1 MTEPFESP
9 RFSRCGILRNGALAK
24 FPKNG
29 YSRNK
34 SKTALTIVTLLP
46 LFPLELVLLPGV
58 PLPLHIFE
66 PRYKEMIAECIEQK
80 KPFGVVRA
88 SSDGVADIGC
98 TAEIMSVTKKYDD
111 GRMDI
116 ITRGVERFE
125 VVEVN
130 EDRSFLQ
137 AEISVVEDEPEKP
150 PADMV
155 TQAVRLHAEIA
166 KLAGAEPSGPD
177 ERAGNLSF
185 LLAGSLPLDLDF
197 KQSLLSTLSET
208 KRLEAVVGYLEA
220 ILPGLRRAA
229 KARWN

>member
-1 MTEPFESP
+1 VS
-9 RFSRCGILRNGALAK
+9 S
-24 FPKNG
+24 
-29 YSRNK
+29 
-34 SKTALTIVTLLP
+34 LLP
-46 LFPLELVLLPGV
+46 IFPLELVLLPGV

-66 PRYKEMIAECIEQK
+66 PRYKEMIAECLEHK
-80 KPFGVVRA
+80 KPFGIVRA

-116 ITRGVERFE
+116 LTRGVERFE
-125 VVEVN
+125 VIQVN
-130 EDRSFLQ
+130 EDRAFLQ
-137 AEISVVEDEPEKP
+137 AEISVVQDEDEPGKP
-150 PADMV
+150 LTEMV

-166 KLAGAEPSGPD
+166 KLARAEPSGLD
-177 ERAGNLSF
+177 QHGGNLSF

-197 KQSLLSTLSET
+197 KQSLLSTLSEA

>member
-1 MTEPFESP
+1 VNS
-9 RFSRCGILRNGALAK
+9 
-24 FPKNG
+24 
-29 YSRNK
+29 
-34 SKTALTIVTLLP
+34 LLP
-46 LFPLELVLLPGV
+46 IFPLELVLLPGV

-66 PRYKEMIAECIEQK
+66 PRYKEMIAECLENK

-116 ITRGVERFE
+116 LTRGVERFE
-125 VVEVN
+125 VIEVN
-130 EDRSFLQ
+130 DERSFLQ
-137 AEISVVEDEPEKP
+137 AEIALVEDEPGKP
-150 PADMV
+150 ATELI

-166 KLAGAEPSGPD
+166 KLAGAEPTGPD
-177 ERAGNLSF
+177 EHSGNLSF

-197 KQSLLSTLSET
+197 KQNLLSTLSEA
-208 KRLEAVVGYLEA
+208 KRLEAVIGYLEA

>member
-1 MTEPFESP
+1 MS
-9 RFSRCGILRNGALAK
+9 S
-24 FPKNG
+24 
-29 YSRNK
+29 
-34 SKTALTIVTLLP
+34 LLP
-46 LFPLELVLLPGV
+46 IFPLELVLMPGV

-66 PRYKEMIAECIEQK
+66 PRYKEMITECLEQK

-116 ITRGVERFE
+116 LARGVDRFE
-125 VVEVN
+125 VLQVSDE
-130 EDRSFLQ
+130 RSFLQ
-137 AEISVVEDEPEKP
+137 AEIALVEDEPGKP
-150 PADMV
+150 GTEMV
-155 TQAVRLHAEIA
+155 MQAVRLHAEIV
-166 KLAGAEPSGPD
+166 KLAGAQVSGP
-177 ERAGNLSF
+177 EEATSNLSF

-197 KQSLLSTLSET
+197 KQSLLSTPSEA

>member
-1 MTEPFESP
+1 MN
-9 RFSRCGILRNGALAK
+9 L
-24 FPKNG
+24 
-29 YSRNK
+29 
-34 SKTALTIVTLLP
+34 LLP

-66 PRYKEMIAECIEQK
+66 PRYKEMISECLEHK

-88 SSDGVADIGC
+88 SSEGVADIGC
-98 TAEIMSVTKKYDD
+98 TAEIMSVAKKYDD

-116 ITRGVERFE
+116 LTRGVERFE
-125 VVEVN
+125 VIHVN
-130 EDRSFLQ
+130 DERSFLQ
-137 AEISVVEDEPEKP
+137 AEISVMEDEPGKP
-150 PADMV
+150 AAHMV

-166 KLAGAEPSGPD
+166 KLAGTELSGPD
-177 ERAGNLSF
+177 EQAANLSF

-197 KQSLLSTLSET
+197 KQSLLSTLSEP

-220 ILPGLRRAA
+220 VLPGLRRAA

>member
-1 MTEPFESP
+1 MSSLMP
-9 RFSRCGILRNGALAK
+9 I
-24 FPKNG
+24 
-29 YSRNK
+29 
-34 SKTALTIVTLLP
+34 
-46 LFPLELVLLPGV
+46 FPLELVLLPGV

-66 PRYKEMIAECIEQK
+66 PRYKEMIGECLEQK
-80 KPFGVVRA
+80 KPFGIVRA

-116 ITRGVERFE
+116 LTRGVERFE
-125 VVEVN
+125 VIQVN
-130 EDRSFLQ
+130 EERSFLQ
-137 AEISVVEDEPEKP
+137 AEILLVQDEDDEDEPGKP
-150 PADMV
+150 ATEMV

-177 ERAGNLSF
+177 EQASNLSF

-197 KQSLLSTLSET
+197 KQSLLSTLSEA

>member
-1 MTEPFESP
+1 MS
-9 RFSRCGILRNGALAK
+9 L
-24 FPKNG
+24 
-29 YSRNK
+29 
-34 SKTALTIVTLLP
+34 LLP
-46 LFPLELVLLPGV
+46 IFPLELVLLPGV

-66 PRYKEMIAECIEQK
+66 PRYREMIAECLEQK

-88 SSDGVADIGC
+88 SSEGVADIGC

-116 ITRGVERFE
+116 LARGVERFE
-125 VVEVN
+125 VIEVN
-130 EDRSFLQ
+130 QDRSFLQ
-137 AEISVVEDEPEKP
+137 AEISVVQDEDEDEGEDSVEDGDGADKP
-150 PADMV
+150 AEIV
-155 TQAVRLHAEIA
+155 THAVRLHAEIA

-208 KRLEAVVGYLEA
+208 KRLQAVVRYLEA
-220 ILPGLRRAA
+220 VLPSLRRAA

>member
-1 MTEPFESP
+1 MNS
-9 RFSRCGILRNGALAK
+9 
-24 FPKNG
+24 
-29 YSRNK
+29 
-34 SKTALTIVTLLP
+34 LLP
-46 LFPLELVLLPGV
+46 IFPLELVLLPGT

-66 PRYKEMIAECIEQK
+66 PRYKEMIAECLEQK

-88 SSDGVADIGC
+88 SSEGVADIGC
-98 TAEIMSVTKKYDD
+98 TAEIMSVTKTYDD

-116 ITRGVERFE
+116 LTRGVDRFE
-125 VVEVN
+125 VIEVN

-137 AEISVVEDEPEKP
+137 AEISVVEDEPER
-150 PADMV
+150 PAPDMV

-166 KLAGAEPSGPD
+166 KLAGTELSGPD
-177 ERAGNLSF
+177 EQAANLSF

-197 KQSLLSTLSET
+197 KQSLLATPSEA

>member
-1 MTEPFESP
+1 MS
-9 RFSRCGILRNGALAK
+9 S
-24 FPKNG
+24 
-29 YSRNK
+29 
-34 SKTALTIVTLLP
+34 LLP
-46 LFPLELVLLPGV
+46 LFPLELVLLPGMS
-58 PLPLHIFE
+58 LPLHIFE
-66 PRYKEMIAECIEQK
+66 PRYREMIAECLEQK

-98 TAEIMSVTKKYDD
+98 TAEILSVTKKYDD

-116 ITRGVERFE
+116 VTRGVERFE

-130 EDRSFLQ
+130 QDRTFLR
-137 AEISVVEDEPEKP
+137 AEITVLQDDDEPDKP
-150 PADMV
+150 AVEMV

-177 ERAGNLSF
+177 EHAANLSF

-197 KQSLLSTLSET
+197 KQTLLSTPSEA